1 MRTMFAFR
9 SLLLMLGLAATCP
22 AVSVEPTLELP
33 PPLELNLAPGLCEAP
48 ATLSDLSLQT
58 AVQIALCKAPRV
70 RQAHLSIEEELANLR
85 TAHAKYLPTLGA
97 NADANRIGKRVKY
110 PDHTDANH
118 SLHTNSGNARLGLS
132 WLLFDSGRRDAQY
145 DNAHARL
152 TGALYSQVLANR
164 DRAVA
169 VADSYYKAC
178 HAAVSAEAA
187 RQAVSRAK
195 QSLQA
200 TQRLREGGVG
210 SLADEQLAK
219 LAWQRNLVENDTKA
233 TTAAISRAVLAT
245 TIGLPGQSAISL
257 SKAPDSTFRANPTT
271 ALRRAEHLSPSPVA
285 GSNDIHSQLNERII
299 TAVRNHPRLAAARA
313 STQAANAEAQAI
325 NAQHLPS
332 VTLQADRH
340 TGFTPPASSVAK
352 QKVNGW
358 SVGFTVH
365 IPIFDGHAT
374 KHATGAARARAQSAR
389 ETERSIWLEEELKL
403 LTDVSQMTS
412 ANHKEALLKDAEASA
427 QQAYRSAQV
436 RYQEGVGTALELLK
450 ALDELAGIQ
459 QTAIDVHYEL
469 LATRF
474 RVSVALDTL
483 SPARIERY

>member
-1 MRTMFAFR
+1 MFAFR
-9 SLLLMLGLAATCP
+9 SLLLMLGLAATYP
-22 AVSVEPTLELP
+22 TIAVEPILELP
-33 PPLELNLAPGLCEAP
+33 PPLELNLAPSLCEVP
-48 ATLSDLSLQT
+48 ATLSGLSLQT
-58 AVQIALCKAPRV
+58 AVQIALCKAPHV
-70 RQAHLSIEEELANLR
+70 RQANLSIEEELANLR
-85 TAHAKYLPTLGA
+85 TAHAKYLPTLDA
-97 NADANRIGKRVKY
+97 NADANRIGKHVKY
-110 PDHTDANH
+110 PDHADANY

-145 DNAHARL
+145 DNARARL
-152 TGALYSQVLANR
+152 TAALYSQVLANR

-219 LAWQRNLVENDTKA
+219 LAWQRHLVDNDTKA

-257 SKAPDSTFRANPTT
+257 SEAPDSTFRTNPTAT
-271 ALRRAEHLSPSPVA
+271 SRPAGHLSPSHVTE
-285 GSNDIHSQLNERII
+285 SNDIHYQLNERII

-313 STQAANAEAQAI
+313 STQAANAETQAI

-332 VTLQADRH
+332 ITLQADRH
-340 TGFTPPASSVAK
+340 AGFTPPANSVAK
-352 QKVNGW
+352 QNINGW

-374 KHATGAARARAQSAR
+374 KHATDAARARAQSAR

-403 LTDVSQMTS
+403 LTDVSHMTS
-412 ANHKEALLKDAEASA
+412 ANHKEALLKGAEASA

-450 ALDELAGIQ
+450 ALDELASIQ
-459 QTAIDVHYEL
+459 QSAIDVHYEL

-474 RVSVALDTL
+474 RISVALDTL
-483 SPARIERY
+483 PPARIENY